1 VRIGTDPL
9 LATTVAST
17 VVDQLARR
25 YARIVFHLMATQP
38 AMLHRELSER
48 NVDLLIAP
56 RLGALAD
63 GAVQVRKT
71 LYDPYVVAAGARSRW
86 V

>member
-9 LATTVAST
+9 LATTVVST

-63 GAVQVRKT
+63 GPFEFEE
-71 LYDPYVVAAGARSRW
+71 LYDDLTS
-86 V
+86 